1 MDARPLK
8 DIFADLVGDA
18 SARPDA
24 FSGAGHDLPP
34 DLVAEAV
41 VSFAGTAPAEVAEHL
56 APFVTANSGVPV
68 EADDGLGEAPD
79 WAELFATAPE
89 TDGLGPAE
97 LDAGLG
103 PADLDET
110 GIDETE
116 SGTEVETGAGADG
129 EAGAENE
136 AEFDDTDLDSRDTD
150 DLGLD
155 GADSDGP
162 ELVALRAGDDSLDF
176 GEGAADGLT
185 AGLAVWTGEAPAT
198 PDPDGDG
205 IVAGLGSAPDDE
217 PFDPDPDL
225 DLDATGSDIAQTDT
239 AETEAAQADADPTD
253 EDGDLDDLDG

>member
-68 EADDGLGEAPD
+68 EADEGLGEAPD

-103 PADLDET
+103 PADLDE
-110 GIDETE
+110 
-116 SGTEVETGAGADG
+116 SGAGAG
-129 EAGAENE
+129 IAAEAENE
-136 AEFDDTDLDSRDTD
+136 AEFDDTDLDSRDAD

-155 GADSDGP
+155 DTGFDADGLDDADSDGP
-162 ELVALRAGDDSLDF
+162 ELVALQAADDSLDF
-176 GEGAADGLT
+176 GEGAADALT
-185 AGLAVWTGEAPAT
+185 AGLAVWTGETPAA

-205 IVAGLGSAPDDE
+205 IVAALGPAPDDE
-217 PFDPDPDL
+217 PFDPDL
-225 DLDATGSDIAQTDT
+225 DLDATAGDTTQTGA
-239 AETEAAQADADPTD
+239 AETDAAGAD
-253 EDGDLDDLDG
+253 EDGDLGDLDG